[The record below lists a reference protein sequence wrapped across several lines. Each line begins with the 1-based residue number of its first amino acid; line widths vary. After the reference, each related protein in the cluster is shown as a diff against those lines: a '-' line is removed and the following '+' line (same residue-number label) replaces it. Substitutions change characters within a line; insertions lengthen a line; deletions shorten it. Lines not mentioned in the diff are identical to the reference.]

1 MSSNLRG
8 LSARRGLDKSLYEE
22 IVRASGTSKDE
33 NLKAVAGEFMT
44 GQAAVVGAGIKNR

>member
-1 MSSNLRG
+1 MSKNLRR
-8 LSARRGLDKSLYEE
+8 LSERRGREKSLYEE

-33 NLKAVAGEFMT
+33 NLKAVAGEVMT